1 MDLRILSV
9 RQALPQDMT
18 LEEVQKGGGEGGHVR
33 FTGLKSKFYGS
44 RELYQNFHKLHK
56 IQRLILFVVHIVLQ
70 NWGINYYR
78 FHALKYHI
86 YNNSQLHALLSV
98 YSVHK
103 QNWSHFIMLH
113 SLV

>member
-1 MDLRILSV
+1 MDLRIPSV

-18 LEEVQKGGGEGGHVR
+18 LEEVQKGGGHAR
-33 FTGLKSKFYGS
+33 FTELKSRFYGS
-44 RELYQNFHKLHK
+44 RELYQNFHELHK

-70 NWGINYYR
+70 NWGINYYC
-78 FHALKYHI
+78 FHALQYHI

-103 QNWSHFIMLH
+103 QNWSHFIICNP
-113 SLV
+113 LV

>member
-1 MDLRILSV
+1 MDLRIPSV

-18 LEEVQKGGGEGGHVR
+18 LEEVQKGGGGCHAR
-33 FTGLKSKFYGS
+33 FTELKSKFYGS
-44 RELYQNFHKLHK
+44 RELYQYFHELHK
-56 IQRLILFVVHIVLQ
+56 IQHLILFVVHIVLQ
-70 NWGINYYR
+70 NWGINYYC